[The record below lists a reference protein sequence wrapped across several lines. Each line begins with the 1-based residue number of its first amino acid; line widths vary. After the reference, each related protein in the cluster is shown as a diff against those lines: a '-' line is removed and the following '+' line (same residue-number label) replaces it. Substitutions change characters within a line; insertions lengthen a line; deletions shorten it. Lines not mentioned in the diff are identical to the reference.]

1 MSKAITY
8 QCPNCHGVLAFNADS
23 GLLECASCGSAFGH
37 GEAGKAIPISAET
50 QARKTQ
56 HVKTVD
62 QFLDNAP
69 WEIEHEGT
77 AAAKTA
83 IRYSCPSCGA
93 GVIADQSTVSTSCPY
108 CGNNMLTSG
117 IAAADSIPDRILPFS
132 ITREQAEA
140 QMRSHFKH
148 RWYLSRKFN
157 ASIEHMQAVYVP
169 YHLYDVNVDGWA
181 HYVAYDQKGSGE
193 GCVKQFYGFKRA
205 GHAAF
210 ERIPIDG
217 SSKMPDAHM
226 DAIAPFDL
234 SAMRAFSTAY
244 AAGYLMEVADESAEA
259 CRPRAEKL
267 AKASFEQDM
276 ENDVTDQPA
285 IDGIADVVAR
295 ETHVE
300 TVRMQS
306 CVLPVWLMHCTWGA
320 ERMLFAVNG
329 ETGKCVGD
337 LPISKAR
344 RRATV
349 LVLAALLAVVVF
361 WVLGAMTDGWRDAD
375 GLGFLVGLGIA
386 VVALVPMAVD
396 SHFKNQMKTAV
407 EATDAGMSYDNQ
419 GLVFTERWQTEEH
432 YELESQVREK
442 LKEPSESGSG
452 DLTR

>member
-1 MSKAITY
+1 MTKAVTY
-8 QCPNCHGVLAFNADS
+8 QCPHCQGVLAFNVES
-23 GLLECASCGSAFGH
+23 GLLECASCGSAFSQ
-37 GEAGKAIPISAET
+37 GEVEQIIPINAEA
-50 QARKTQ
+50 QARKTR
-56 HVKTVD
+56 HVRTVD
-62 QFLDNAP
+62 QFLDYAP

-77 AAAKTA
+77 AAAQMA
-83 IRYSCPSCGA
+83 MRYSCPACGA
-93 GVIADQSTVSTSCPY
+93 EVIADQSTVSTSCPY

-117 IAAADSIPDRILPFS
+117 IATAESIPDWILPFE

-140 QMRSHFKH
+140 QMRCHFEH

-157 ASIEHMQAVYVP
+157 ASIEHMQAMYVP

-193 GCVKQFYGFKRA
+193 GCVKHYYGFKRA
-205 GHAAF
+205 GHATF

-226 DAIAPFDL
+226 DAIAPFDM

-244 AAGYLMEVADESAEA
+244 AAGYLMEVADENADA
-259 CRPRAEKL
+259 CQSRAEKL
-267 AKASFEQDM
+267 AETSFLQDM
-276 ENDVTDQPA
+276 EQDVTDQPA
-285 IDGIADVVAR
+285 IDGISEVVAR

-320 ERMLFAVNG
+320 EHMLFAVNG

-337 LPISKAR
+337 LPVSGSR
-344 RRATV
+344 RFATV
-349 LVLAALLAVVVF
+349 FGLVALLAVAVF
-361 WVLGAMTDGWRDAD
+361 WVFGALTDGWRDID
-375 GLGFLVGLGIA
+375 ELGFLVGLGIA

-396 SHFKNQMKTAV
+396 SHFKKQMKTAI
-407 EATDAGMSYDNQ
+407 EAADAGMSYDSQ

-432 YELESQVREK
+432 YELESQVWERLRE
-442 LKEPSESGSG
+442 
-452 DLTR
+452 R

>member
-1 MSKAITY
+1 MSKAVTY
-8 QCPNCHGVLAFNADS
+8 QCPNCHGVLTFNVES
-23 GLLECASCGSAFGH
+23 GLLECASCGSAFGQ
-37 GEAGKAIPISAET
+37 GEVERAIPISVET
-50 QARKTQ
+50 QARKTE

-62 QFLDNAP
+62 QFLENAP

-77 AAAKTA
+77 AAARTA
-83 IRYSCPSCGA
+83 MRYSCPSCGA

-117 IAAADSIPDRILPFS
+117 VATADNIPDWILPFS
-132 ITREQAEA
+132 ISREQAED
-140 QMRSHFKH
+140 QMRHHFERK
-148 RWYLSRKFN
+148 WYLSRKFS

-193 GCVKQFYGFKRA
+193 GCVKQYYGFKRA

-226 DAIAPFDL
+226 DAIAPFDF
-234 SAMRAFSTAY
+234 SAMREFSTAY
-244 AAGYLMEVADESAEA
+244 AAGYLMEVADESADT
-259 CRPRAEKL
+259 CRPHAEKL
-267 AKASFEQDM
+267 AKTSFQHDM

-285 IDGIADVVAR
+285 IDGISEVVAR

-300 TVRMQS
+300 TVRTQS

-337 LPISKAR
+337 LPISSAR

-349 LVLAALLAVVVF
+349 LALVILFAWAVF
-361 WVLGAMTDGWRDAD
+361 AILGEMTDGWRDTD
-375 GLGFLVGLGIA
+375 GLGILVGLGIA

-396 SHFKNQMKTAV
+396 SHFKGQMITAV
-407 EATDAGMSYDNQ
+407 ETSDAGMSYDSQ
-419 GLVFTERWQTEEH
+419 GLVFTERWQTEER
-432 YELESQVREK
+432 YELESQAREK
-442 LKEPSESGSG
+442 LREREE
-452 DLTR
+452 L

>member
-1 MSKAITY
+1 MSKAVTY
-8 QCPNCHGVLAFNADS
+8 QCPNCHGVLAFNAQS
-23 GLLECASCGSAFGH
+23 GLLECASCGSAFGQ
-37 GEAGKAIPISAET
+37 GEAERAIPISTDAKVL
-50 QARKTQ
+50 KTQ
-56 HVKTVD
+56 HVKTVN

-77 AAAKTA
+77 AAAKTVV
-83 IRYSCPSCGA
+83 RYSCPSCGA
-93 GVIADQSTVSTSCPY
+93 DVIADQSTVSTSCPY

-117 IAAADSIPDRILPFS
+117 VATTDTIPDWILPFS
-132 ITREQAEA
+132 ITREQAET
-140 QMRSHFKH
+140 QMRRHFEH
-148 RWYLSRKFN
+148 RWYLSRKFS

-193 GCVKQFYGFKRA
+193 GCVKQYYGFKRA

-210 ERIPIDG
+210 EKIPIDG

-226 DAIAPFDL
+226 DAIAPFDF
-234 SAMRAFSTAY
+234 SAMHAFSTAY

-285 IDGIADVVAR
+285 IDGIAEVTAR

-300 TVRMQS
+300 TARMQS

-320 ERMLFAVNG
+320 EHMLFAVNG

-337 LPISKAR
+337 LPISSAR

-349 LVLAALLAVVVF
+349 LALVALMAVIVF
-361 WVLGAMTDGWRDAD
+361 WILSGMTDGWRDAD
-375 GLGFLVGLGIA
+375 GLGILVGFGIA
-386 VVALVPMAVD
+386 AVALVPMAVD
-396 SHFKNQMKTAV
+396 SHFKKQMITAV
-407 EATDAGMSYDNQ
+407 ETTDAGMSYDRQ

-442 LKEPSESGSG
+442 LRE
-452 DLTR
+452 R

>member
-1 MSKAITY
+1 MSKAVTY
-8 QCPNCHGVLAFNADS
+8 QCPNCHGVLSFNAES
-23 GLLECASCGSAFGH
+23 GMLECASCGSAFGQ
-37 GEAGKAIPISAET
+37 GEVERAIPISAET
-50 QARKTQ
+50 QVRKTK
-56 HVKTVD
+56 HVRTVD
-62 QFLDNAP
+62 EFLENAP

-77 AAAKTA
+77 AAAKKT

-93 GVIADQSTVSTSCPY
+93 DVIADQSTISTSCPY

-117 IAAADSIPDRILPFS
+117 VATADSIPDLILPFS
-132 ITREQAEA
+132 VTREQAEA
-140 QMRSHFKH
+140 HMRHHFEHK
-148 RWYLSRKFN
+148 WYLSRKFS

-193 GCVKQFYGFKRA
+193 GCIKYYYGCKRA

-226 DAIAPFDL
+226 DAIAPFDF

-244 AAGYLMEVADESAEA
+244 AAGYLMEVADESAED

-267 AKASFEQDM
+267 AVASFQQDM
-276 ENDVTDQPA
+276 ENDVTEQPA
-285 IDGIADVVAR
+285 IDGISDVVAR
-295 ETHVE
+295 ESHAE

-306 CVLPVWLMHCTWGA
+306 CVLPVWLMHCTWES

-337 LPISKAR
+337 LPISNAR
-344 RRATV
+344 RRVTV
-349 LVLAALLAVVVF
+349 LVLVVLLAVVVF
-361 WVLGAMTDGWRDAD
+361 SILGEMTDGWRDAD

-396 SHFKNQMKTAV
+396 SHFKKQMVTAV
-407 EATDAGMSYDNQ
+407 EMTDAAMSYDST
-419 GLVFTERWQTEEH
+419 GLVFTERWQTEER
-432 YELESQVREK
+432 YEFESQAREK
-442 LKEPSESGSG
+442 LRES
-452 DLTR
+452 